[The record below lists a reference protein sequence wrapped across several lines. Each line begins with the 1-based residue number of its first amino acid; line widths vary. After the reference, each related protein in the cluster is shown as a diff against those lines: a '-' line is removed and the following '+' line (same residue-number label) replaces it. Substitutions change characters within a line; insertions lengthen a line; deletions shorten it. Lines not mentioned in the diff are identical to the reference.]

1 LFSIAAIA
9 LAVMGASSPSNASAG
24 QSLSSMKAA
33 VNGVVEAPDAGSP
46 LLVRV
51 ELQSISGG
59 IVQATSTD
67 PSGNFS
73 FSSVP
78 LGAYVI
84 VVKAAGYE
92 TGRWPVNIGYQ
103 PSMGLTL
110 TLTPI
115 TASRAQALAGGSST
129 VSVRQLLIPEKAR
142 EEYRKAVDC
151 LAHGKTDE
159 AVKHWEKSVK
169 IFPKYAESYMQLSR
183 IYANRGDFAR
193 AEAAA
198 NNAIAIDDKDGDSYT
213 ALGYVYLKQNEF
225 GKAKEPLQKA
235 VQLSDTNW
243 FSQLWYGKLLLDQKD
258 AEGAYPHLLRAA
270 QLKPEVPEADLLLYN
285 ALLLLRHPR
294 EALARIDDF
303 LARFPNNPFVDK
315 ARAKRDALARALEN
329 EEH

>member
-1 LFSIAAIA
+1 
-9 LAVMGASSPSNASAG
+9 
-24 QSLSSMKAA
+24 
-33 VNGVVEAPDAGSP
+33 
-46 LLVRV
+46 
-51 ELQSISGG
+51 
-59 IVQATSTD
+59 
-67 PSGNFS
+67 
-73 FSSVP
+73 

-92 TGRWPVNIGYQ
+92 TGRWPLNVGYQ
-103 PSMGLTL
+103 PTMGLTL

-115 TASRAQALAGGSST
+115 TASRARALAGGSST

-142 EEYRKAVDC
+142 EEYRKAAES

-183 IYANRGDFAR
+183 IYANRGDFAS

-198 NNAIAIDDKDGDSYT
+198 NNAIAIDDKNGDSYT
-213 ALGYVYLKQNEF
+213 ALGYVYLKQNDF
-225 GKAKEPLQKA
+225 GKAKESLQKA

-315 ARAKRDALARALEN
+315 AREKRDALAKALEN